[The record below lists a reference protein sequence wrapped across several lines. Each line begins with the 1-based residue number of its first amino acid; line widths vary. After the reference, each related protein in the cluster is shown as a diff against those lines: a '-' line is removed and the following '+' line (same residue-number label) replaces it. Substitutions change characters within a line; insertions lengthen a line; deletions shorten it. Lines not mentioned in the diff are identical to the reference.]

1 MDTEGEPTSSEPRR
15 QPGRRLHRWL
25 GVLALLGLLTVAAAI
40 VVGVTSQL
48 DIATANGSLT
58 VTRTNL
64 RHAQKTL
71 DVLRGQLT
79 SMKAQSTAAGITLAG
94 QSAVLTKEQVAL
106 ARAQMNVVANGVN
119 ISALDSCLSGIEQ
132 TLNQIAVNDVAGAT
146 SSLGSVENT
155 CKSAHPASS

>member
-1 MDTEGEPTSSEPRR
+1 MDTEGEPTSSQPGRL
-15 QPGRRLHRWL
+15 PGRRLHRWL
-25 GVLALLGLLTVAAAI
+25 GIVALLGLLIVMAAI

-48 DIATANGSLT
+48 DIANTNGSLA
-58 VTRTNL
+58 VSRTNL

-71 DVLRGQLT
+71 DGLRGQLT
-79 SMKAQSTAAGITLAG
+79 AMKAQSTAAGIALAG
-94 QSAVLTKEQVAL
+94 QSAVLAKDQAAL
-106 ARAQMNVVANGVN
+106 AGAQMSVVANGVN

-146 SSLGSVENT
+146 STLGSVENT